1 MAASSWRGIRTREM
15 TEETF
20 PKGDLMKGK
29 RGLVMGVANKNS
41 IAWAIAQQLSAQ
53 GAEIAFTYVNEAME
67 RRVRPLAESLGA
79 KIILEC
85 DVLKDESMD
94 AAFAAITKSWPTIDF
109 LVHAIAFTDKTA
121 LEGSFVENT
130 TRQIFKDT
138 MDVSAFSF
146 VDAAKRAARLMPNG
160 GSMVTLTYLGSER
173 TIPNYNVMGVAK
185 AALEASTRYIARDLG
200 PAQIRVNAISAG
212 PIKTLAAAGISSGRH
227 MFSFNR
233 KASPLRDDTD
243 VRGVAGAALYLLS
256 DLGLSCTGE
265 VLHVDA
271 GFHIV
276 GMPEEA
282 ALKE

>member
-1 MAASSWRGIRTREM
+1 MSD
-15 TEETF
+15 F

-41 IAWAIAQQLSAQ
+41 IAWYIAQQLHAQ
-53 GAEIAFTYVNEAME
+53 GAEVAFTFVNEAME

-79 KIILEC
+79 EIIIPC
-85 DVLKDESMD
+85 DVTDDASMEATFNTVAD
-94 AAFAAITKSWPTIDF
+94 KWGKLDF
-109 LVHAIAFTDKTA
+109 LVHAIAFTDKVA

-130 TRQIFKDT
+130 TRQNFKDT

-146 VDAAKRAARLMPNG
+146 VDSANRASKLMPDG
-160 GSMVTLTYLGSER
+160 GSMITLTYLGSER

-185 AALEASTRYIARDLG
+185 AALEASTRYLARDLG
-200 PAQIRVNAISAG
+200 PKNIRVNAISAG

-233 KASPLRDDTD
+233 NASPLRDDTD
-243 VRGVAGAALYLLS
+243 PRGVAGAALYLLS
-256 DLGLSCTGE
+256 DLGASCTGE
-265 VLHVDA
+265 THHVDA

-276 GMPEEA
+276 GMPDEA

>member
-1 MAASSWRGIRTREM
+1 MS
-15 TEETF
+15 ETNEF
-20 PKGDLMKGK
+20 PYAGNLMKGK
-29 RGLVMGVANKNS
+29 RGLIMGVANKNS
-41 IAWAIAQQLSAQ
+41 IAWYIAQQLHAQ
-53 GAEIAFTYVNEAME
+53 GAELAFTYVNEAME
-67 RRVRPLAESLGA
+67 RRVRPLAESVNASL
-79 KIILEC
+79 IMPC
-85 DVLKDESMD
+85 DVTSDDSMD
-94 AAFAAITKSWPTIDF
+94 ATFAKITEDWGTMDF
-109 LVHAIAFTDKTA
+109 LVHAIAFTDKSA
-121 LEGSFVENT
+121 LEGSFVAHT

-146 VDAAKRAARLMPNG
+146 VDAANRAAKLMPNG
-160 GSMVTLTYLGSER
+160 GSMITLTYLGSER

-243 VRGVAGAALYLLS
+243 PRGVAGAALYLLS
-256 DLGLSCTGE
+256 DLGASCTGE
-265 VLHVDA
+265 THHVDG

-276 GMPEEA
+276 GMPDESA
-282 ALKE
+282 MVD

>member
-1 MAASSWRGIRTREM
+1 MSDEIG
-15 TEETF
+15 F

-29 RGLVMGVANKNS
+29 RGLIMGVANKNS
-41 IAWAIAQQLSAQ
+41 IAWHISQQLHAQ
-53 GAEIAFTYVNEAME
+53 GAELAFTYANEALE
-67 RRVRPLAESLGA
+67 RRVRPLAESLSA
-79 KIILEC
+79 DLILEC
-85 DVLKDESMD
+85 DVLSDDSMD
-94 AAFAAITKSWPTIDF
+94 AAFKGIKDKWGELDF

-146 VDAAKRAARLMPNG
+146 VDAANRASKMMKPG
-160 GSMVTLTYLGSER
+160 GSMITLTYLGSER

-200 PAQIRVNAISAG
+200 PKGIRVNAISAG

-233 KASPLRDDTD
+233 MASPLRDDTD
-243 VRGVAGAALYLLS
+243 PKGVAGAALYLLS

-265 VLHVDA
+265 THHVDA
-271 GFHIV
+271 VFHIV
-276 GMPEEA
+276 GMPDDA
-282 ALKE
+282 SVKE

>member
-1 MAASSWRGIRTREM
+1 MSEI
-15 TEETF
+15 EEF
-20 PKGDLMKGK
+20 PRGDLLKGK

-41 IAWAIAQQLSAQ
+41 IAWAIAQQLHAQ

-79 KIILEC
+79 SLILEC
-85 DVLKDESMD
+85 DVLSDASMD
-94 AAFAAITKSWPTIDF
+94 KAFAAVAATWPTIDF
-109 LVHAIAFTDKTA
+109 LVHSIAFTDKAA

-130 TRQIFKDT
+130 TRQNFKDT

-146 VDAAKRAARLMPNG
+146 VDAARRASELMANG
-160 GSMVTLTYLGSER
+160 GAMVTLTYLGSER

-185 AALEASTRYIARDLG
+185 AALEASMRYIARDLG
-200 PAQIRVNAISAG
+200 PKSIRVNAISAG

-233 KASPLRDDTD
+233 KASPLQDDTD
-243 VRGVAGAALYLLS
+243 PRGVAGAALYLLS
-256 DLGLSCTGE
+256 DLGRSCTGE

-276 GMPEEA
+276 GMPDEA
-282 ALKE
+282 SLKDQP